1 MKFRE
6 LLFKNRNYTP
16 IAFYIIGIILAQ
28 PQQDLFVFGMIL
40 VGFGELM
47 RLWGLSYTGLDETSL
62 VVSENDLV
70 TNGAYAHIRN
80 PIFTGNIFMSIG
92 MIIAV
97 GGGLPHLL
105 FIGLFFFP
113 IMYQLISAYE
123 EEMLSQQYE
132 KSYNE
137 YKNAVP
143 RFYPRI
149 SAYPGRTN
157 IKPDFSG
164 AIKNEKYMF
173 LAIIIMLT
181 LFAVRWNFLMN

>member
-1 MKFRE
+1 MKFKE
-6 LLFKNRNYTP
+6 ILFKNRNYAP
-16 IAFYIIGIILAQ
+16 IAFYIIGIVLAQ
-28 PQQDLFVFGMIL
+28 PRQDLFVFGMIL

-47 RLWGLSYTGLDETSL
+47 RLWGLSYVGVDGTSL

-92 MIIAV
+92 MIIAL

-113 IMYQLISAYE
+113 LMYQSISSYE
-123 EEMLSQQYE
+123 EEMLSQKYGE
-132 KSYNE
+132 TYDE
-137 YKNAVP
+137 YKIAVP

-149 SAYPGRTN
+149 SAYPKRTS
-157 IKPDFSG
+157 IKPDFNT
-164 AIKNEKYMF
+164 AIKNEKNVF
-173 LAIIIMLT
+173 LMIIIMLI
-181 LFAVRWNFLMN
+181 LFAVRWNFLLN